1 MLKNEVLKSVCLK
14 YDEMIF
20 GSKAFSYTAS
30 FLIVM
35 FNLVI
40 RIVNIKIIN
49 KIGYDKKS
57 DVTTQVM
64 KKVLMAS
71 FLNTGLLLL
80 LVNAN
85 LKDAPFPFNYIPLR
99 GEYKDMNTQWYIH
112 TSKALV

>member
-1 MLKNEVLKSVCLK
+1 MKNKELKDVCFK

-40 RIVNIKIIN
+40 RIVNIMIIK

-57 DVTTQVM
+57 DVTTEVM
-64 KKVLMAS
+64 RKVLMAS

-85 LKDAPFPFNYIPLR
+85 LEDAPFPLNYIPLR